1 MNLSWELTLPHFYL
15 FTFSLA
21 LSLFLSSN
29 HTGKL
34 FVLRIFPNTNIM
46 ADNKSK
52 TGKQDRNKVNGSENY
67 EIQYFKEK
75 MGVSSQA
82 VTGAIRATGSND
94 RKVLEDYLKKRHS
107 K

>member
-1 MNLSWELTLPHFYL
+1 
-15 FTFSLA
+15 
-21 LSLFLSSN
+21 
-29 HTGKL
+29 
-34 FVLRIFPNTNIM
+34 M

-52 TGKQDRNKVNGSENY
+52 KGKSDRNKVSGSENY

-82 VTGAIRATGSND
+82 VTGAIRALGSND
-94 RKVLEDYLKKRHS
+94 RKKLEEYLKKRHA

>member
-1 MNLSWELTLPHFYL
+1 MRSIYFNVGIVLTTEKQSGNGVIFAFFNITKHNRLK
-15 FTFSLA
+15 
-21 LSLFLSSN
+21 SN
-29 HTGKL
+29 M
-34 FVLRIFPNTNIM
+34 M

-52 TGKQDRNKVNGSENY
+52 KGKQDRSQVSGSENY

-82 VTGAIRATGSND
+82 VTGAIRATKSND
-94 RKVLEDYLKKRHS
+94 RKILEKYLKDRHD

>member
-1 MNLSWELTLPHFYL
+1 
-15 FTFSLA
+15 
-21 LSLFLSSN
+21 
-29 HTGKL
+29 
-34 FVLRIFPNTNIM
+34 M

-52 TGKQDRNKVNGSENY
+52 RGKSDRNRVSGSENY

-75 MGVSSQA
+75 LGVTSQA

-94 RKVLEDYLKKRHS
+94 RKVLTEYLKKRHG